1 MKALQRTFRFKMAWT
16 SKIAHCLLFTAFLSF
31 LCFAWLAGFAA
42 SVAASLGALVR
53 LRPVPNCRPEKVPTL
68 HRVPTI
74 NK

>member
-1 MKALQRTFRFKMAWT
+1 
-16 SKIAHCLLFTAFLSF
+16 
-31 LCFAWLAGFAA
+31 
-42 SVAASLGALVR
+42 LVR